1 METMSAGATPK
12 TMAGWRKLGRT
23 ACHCRVV
30 AVIEEG
36 HAVISIH
43 ADEGVRL
50 EPHTATLEGFAAFME
65 GYAGGRADHAAPA
78 ATGGQRA
85 GGDAES

>member
-1 METMSAGATPK
+1 MVAIGTGATPE
-12 TMAGWRKLGRT
+12 TMDGWRKLGRT
-23 ACHCRVV
+23 ACHCRVA

-36 HAVISIH
+36 HAVICVH

-65 GYAGGRADHAAPA
+65 GYAEGRADHAAPA
-78 ATGGQRA
+78 ATGGSPENS
-85 GGDAES
+85 G